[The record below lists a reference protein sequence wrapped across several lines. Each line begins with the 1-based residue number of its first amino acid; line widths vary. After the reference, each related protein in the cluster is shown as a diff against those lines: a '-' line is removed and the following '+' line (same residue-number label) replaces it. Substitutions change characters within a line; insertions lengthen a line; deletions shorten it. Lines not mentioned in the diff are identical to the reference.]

1 VTFGR
6 IAPSPAG
13 LPAGGCRWQ
22 AALRAAAALLA
33 AVLWLPSLLVAVV
46 PSTAVAQSLVAVPAL
61 ERRVTDLTKT
71 LDAAQV
77 AALEAKL
84 AAFETRKGSQVVVLM
99 LPTTKPEAIEQYSIR
114 VAEAWKIG
122 RRKVDDGALL
132 LVAKDDRALRIEVG
146 YGLEGALPDA
156 IARRIIDEVIVPRF
170 RSGDFAGGIEAGL
183 DRMIRVIDGEPLP
196 APTARQGGRA
206 GDDIDF
212 GALLV
217 LVLFGTAFAGGILRA
232 IVGKGWAAG
241 IVGTGIGL
249 IAWSMSGV
257 LLVAVVV
264 ALIAMVLTLAG
275 ASTRGGGWS
284 SGGGSSGGSSGGSW
298 GGGGGGFGGGGASG
312 RW

>member
-1 VTFGR
+1 MTLGR
-6 IAPSPAG
+6 IAPSPTG
-13 LPAGGCRWQ
+13 VPAGGCRRQ
-22 AALRAAAALLA
+22 DAFRTAAALLA
-33 AVLWLPSLLVAVV
+33 AILWLPSLLPGLM
-46 PSTAVAQSLVAVPAL
+46 PSTAMAQSLVAVPAL
-61 ERRVTDLTKT
+61 ERQVTDLTKT

-77 AALEAKL
+77 ASLEAKL
-84 AAFETRKGSQVVVLM
+84 AAFEARKGSQVAVLM
-99 LPTTKPEAIEQYSIR
+99 LPTTKPEAIEQYSVR
-114 VAEAWKIG
+114 VVEAWKIG

-170 RSGDFAGGIEAGL
+170 RSGDFAGGIDAGV

-196 APTARQGGRA
+196 APPARQGGQKRD
-206 GDDIDF
+206 GIDYE
-212 GALLV
+212 ALLV
-217 LVLFGTAFAGGILRA
+217 LVLVGTAFAGGILRA

-257 LLVAVVV
+257 LLVAVVA
-264 ALIAMVLTLAG
+264 ALLALVLTLAG
-275 ASTRGGGWS
+275 AGTRGGGGWS
-284 SGGGSSGGSSGGSW
+284 YGGGSGGSSGGSW

>member
-1 VTFGR
+1 
-6 IAPSPAG
+6 
-13 LPAGGCRWQ
+13 
-22 AALRAAAALLA
+22 LRAAAALRA

-46 PSTAVAQSLVAVPAL
+46 PSTAVAQSLVAVPSL

-71 LDAAQV
+71 LDAAQL

-84 AAFETRKGSQVVVLM
+84 AAFEARKGSQVVVLM

-114 VAEAWKIG
+114 VVEAWKIG

-196 APTARQGGRA
+196 APPARQGGRA
-206 GDDIDF
+206 GDDIDV

-232 IVGKGWAAG
+232 IVGKGCAAG

-249 IAWSMSGV
+249 IAWWMSGV